1 MSPVRRYVR
10 RNAPL
15 HIAALNKRA
24 TMVLF
29 LIAELADVTKAN
41 KAGCVTRTAAQR
53 APSNACAFSCAIC
66 WCAVRRP
73 LPSLSLEATSRR
85 RLRSCLPS
93 L

>member
-41 KAGCVTRTAAQR
+41 KAGCVTRTAPQQ
-53 APSNACAFSCAIC
+53 APSDAGKR
-66 WCAVRRP
+66 V
-73 LPSLSLEATSRR
+73 
-85 RLRSCLPS
+85 
-93 L
+93 